1 MKTTYFGIQAHES
14 PCSRPI
20 IAERESEKSPRA
32 GPGREIKREMNR
44 KVVSFS
50 FLLSECQRVADQ
62 RETEGAPFLDS
73 APALPEFGVRMNQSA
88 TGPAALNPPQQNVG
102 LIALIYPAA
111 RVFHEL
117 CHNFPFTP
125 VCSTLRQH
133 PQPSSKRSPVC
144 AARALVVFWVIG

>member
-1 MKTTYFGIQAHES
+1 MSTRAHES
-14 PCSRPI
+14 PSSQPI

-62 RETEGAPFLDS
+62 RETEGAPFLDNAP

-88 TGPAALNPPQQNVG
+88 TGPG
-102 LIALIYPAA
+102 
-111 RVFHEL
+111 R
-117 CHNFPFTP
+117 
-125 VCSTLRQH
+125 LR
-133 PQPSSKRSPVC
+133 SILRNKTS
-144 AARALVVFWVIG
+144 A